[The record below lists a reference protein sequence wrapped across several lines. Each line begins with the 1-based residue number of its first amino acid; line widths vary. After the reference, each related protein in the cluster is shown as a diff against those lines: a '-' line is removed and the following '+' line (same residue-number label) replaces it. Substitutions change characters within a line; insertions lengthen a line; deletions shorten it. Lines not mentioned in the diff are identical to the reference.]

1 MDIKQQKEFLV
12 KAYHKCLYQEKSLRR
27 PISYYKD
34 KIIEIRRK
42 LEPTEEDFEK
52 EIRLERDLRKY
63 ERKIRG
69 DYETLIDMKEN
80 IIKRIIKIKI
90 DTGRMKGYR
99 VNFIYP
105 IALLYVFDFNLNG
118 S

>member
-12 KAYHKCLYQEKSLRR
+12 KAYHECLYQEKSLRR

-42 LEPTEEDFEK
+42 LKPTEEDFEK
-52 EIRLERDLRKY
+52 EIRLERDLRRY

-69 DYETLIDMKEN
+69 DYETLMDIKKN
-80 IIKRIIKIKI
+80 IIKRIIKIK
-90 DTGRMKGYR
+90 TELKTKKRYQ
-99 VNFIYP
+99 N
-105 IALLYVFDFNLNG
+105 NLKV
-118 S
+118 